1 MNDDN
6 DETRHMVESCFR
18 TNKTLVNPI
27 IDWTDEDVW
36 EFIRSYNVPYCE
48 LYDCGFKRIGCLGCP
63 MNTHAARELEAYP
76 KYKALYIKAFDN
88 MLEEMKTPPQT
99 WRTGRDVYNWW
110 IGLNDRSKKNTEFE
124 QSLIEQSGIE
134 IY

>member
-1 MNDDN
+1 
-6 DETRHMVESCFR
+6 
-18 TNKTLVNPI
+18 
-27 IDWTDEDVW
+27 
-36 EFIRSYNVPYCE
+36 
-48 LYDCGFKRIGCLGCP
+48 
-63 MNTHAARELEAYP
+63 MNTHAARKLEAYP

-88 MLEEMKTPPQT
+88 MLEEMKTPSQT

-110 IGLNDRSKKNTEFE
+110 IGLNDRSKKNAEFE